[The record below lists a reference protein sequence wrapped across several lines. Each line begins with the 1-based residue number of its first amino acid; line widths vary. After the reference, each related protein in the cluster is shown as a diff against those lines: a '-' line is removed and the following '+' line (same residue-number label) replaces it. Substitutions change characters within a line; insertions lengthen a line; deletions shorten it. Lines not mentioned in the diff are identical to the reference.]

1 MAGKMHGIGTLVLSN
16 GEKYMGEFEDG
27 MVHGEGE
34 FTTVNQELIKG

>member
-1 MAGKMHGIGTLVLSN
+1 MHGIGTLVLSN